1 MEKYLKR
8 QYQFLAVDTLQ
19 TTWLFGL
26 FCGLLLG
33 YDETLPSEKTTLEI
47 VLENLATCVPSEK
60 ATGYEE
66 LDLNLGLFMAAIIF
80 SSLAL
85 EILGTVKKNNIAMMA
100 TLVLTTIV
108 FFYFVYFARIFYGVC
123 QNHPTEVPREDFLIS
138 SFLAVW
144 TFARIIFQIKV
155 IKSICN
161 ADGHHIPFFVVNAK
175 GYESI

>member
-1 MEKYLKR
+1 MEKQLKR

-33 YDETLPSEKTTLEI
+33 YDETLPSEK
-47 VLENLATCVPSEK
+47 

-66 LDLNLGLFMAAIIF
+66 LDLNILAAIIF
-80 SSLAL
+80 FSWAL

-100 TLVLTTIV
+100 TLIMTTIV

-138 SFLAVW
+138 IFLAVW
-144 TFARIIFQIKV
+144 NFARIIFQIKV

-161 ADGHHIPFFVVNAK
+161 ADRHHIPFFVVNAK

>member
-33 YDETLPSEKTTLEI
+33 YDETLPSEKA
-47 VLENLATCVPSEK
+47 N
-60 ATGYEE
+60 GYEE
-66 LDLNLGLFMAAIIF
+66 LDLNILAAIIF
-80 SSLAL
+80 FSWAL

-100 TLVLTTIV
+100 TLIMTTIV

-138 SFLAVW
+138 IFLAVW
-144 TFARIIFQIKV
+144 NFARIIFQIKV

>member
-33 YDETLPSEKTTLEI
+33 YDETLPSD
-47 VLENLATCVPSEK
+47 K

-66 LDLNLGLFMAAIIF
+66 LDLNILAAIIF
-80 SSLAL
+80 FSWAL

-100 TLVLTTIV
+100 TLIMTTIV

-138 SFLAVW
+138 IFLAVW
-144 TFARIIFQIKV
+144 NFARIIFQIKV

>member
-33 YDETLPSEKTTLEI
+33 YDETLPSEK
-47 VLENLATCVPSEK
+47 

-66 LDLNLGLFMAAIIF
+66 LDLNILAAIIF
-80 SSLAL
+80 FSWAL

-100 TLVLTTIV
+100 TLIMTTIV

-138 SFLAVW
+138 IFLAVW
-144 TFARIIFQIKV
+144 NFARIIFQIKV
-155 IKSICN
+155 IKSIN
-161 ADGHHIPFFVVNAK
+161 ADEHIPLFVVNAK

>member
-1 MEKYLKR
+1 MEKQLKR
-8 QYQFLAVDTLQ
+8 QYQFLVVDTLQ

-26 FCGLLLG
+26 FCGLLLD
-33 YDETLPSEKTTLEI
+33 YDETLPSEKA
-47 VLENLATCVPSEK
+47 N
-60 ATGYEE
+60 GYEE
-66 LDLNLGLFMAAIIF
+66 LDLNILAAIIF
-80 SSLAL
+80 FSWAL

-100 TLVLTTIV
+100 TLIMTTIV

-138 SFLAVW
+138 IFLAVW
-144 TFARIIFQIKV
+144 NFARIIFQIKV

>member
-33 YDETLPSEKTTLEI
+33 YDETLPSEK
-47 VLENLATCVPSEK
+47 

-66 LDLNLGLFMAAIIF
+66 LDLNILAAIIF
-80 SSLAL
+80 FSWAL

-100 TLVLTTIV
+100 TLIMTTIV

-138 SFLAVW
+138 IFLAVW
-144 TFARIIFQIKV
+144 NFARIIFQIKV

>member
-1 MEKYLKR
+1 MEKQLKR

-33 YDETLPSEKTTLEI
+33 YDETLPSEKA
-47 VLENLATCVPSEK
+47 N
-60 ATGYEE
+60 GYEE
-66 LDLNLGLFMAAIIF
+66 LDLNILAAIIF
-80 SSLAL
+80 FSWAL

-100 TLVLTTIV
+100 TLIMTTIV
-108 FFYFVYFARIFYGVC
+108 FFYFVYFARIFYEVC

-138 SFLAVW
+138 IFLAVW
-144 TFARIIFQIKV
+144 NFARIIFQIKV

>member
-1 MEKYLKR
+1 MEKQLKR

-33 YDETLPSEKTTLEI
+33 YDETLPSDKATLEI
-47 VLENLATCVPSEK
+47 VLEFLATCVPSEK

-66 LDLNLGLFMAAIIF
+66 LDLNILAAIIF
-80 SSLAL
+80 FSWAL

-100 TLVLTTIV
+100 TLIMTTIV

-138 SFLAVW
+138 IFLAVW
-144 TFARIIFQIKV
+144 NFARIIFQIKV